1 MVEPSWSVNCGPNLI
16 RLIAEVF
23 AQIVSDVSGDVLDSE
38 GDLIFNDL
46 EVGGIRGH
54 ADISQG
60 FEESWQDFIRAEE
73 GLKEAKSKVDN
84 INDDIKKAEDIH
96 TQVSNIFLPTS
107 E

>member
-1 MVEPSWSVNCGPNLI
+1 MIMMG
-16 RLIAEVF
+16 
-23 AQIVSDVSGDVLDSE
+23 DVSGDVFDSE
-38 GDLIFNDL
+38 GDLIFNNL
-46 EVGGIRGH
+46 EVGGTRGH
-54 ADISQG
+54 VDISQG

-96 TQVSNIFLPTS
+96 TQVLNIFLPTS